1 MTTHLDSLDTN
12 LVGVLGAGEATTAL
26 VQLVNK
32 NVAPQEKHSKHQL
45 LIFEHRDP
53 NQTRAVCVATQE
65 LDPAH
70 RERCYSDY

>member
-26 VQLVNK
+26 VQLVD
-32 NVAPQEKHSKHQL
+32 
-45 LIFEHRDP
+45 RDP

-65 LDPAH
+65 LDHAH

>member
-26 VQLVNK
+26 VQLVD
-32 NVAPQEKHSKHQL
+32 
-45 LIFEHRDP
+45 RDP
-53 NQTRAVCVATQE
+53 NQTRAVCLATQE

-70 RERCYSDY
+70 RERCYSEH